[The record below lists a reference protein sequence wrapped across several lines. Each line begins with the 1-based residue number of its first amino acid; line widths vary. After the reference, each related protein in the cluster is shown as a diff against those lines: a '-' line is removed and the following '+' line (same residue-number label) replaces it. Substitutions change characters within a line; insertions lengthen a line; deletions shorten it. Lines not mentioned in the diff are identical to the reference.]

1 MPLMVN
7 AVLIPGSCKAQ
18 ALRMVAN
25 LRCVV
30 TVVFDLLIVIG
41 FVLIFSSAPMVGVV
55 CLLVAGIVWLWLC
68 PDAYDHAASGEE
80 DQ

>member
-7 AVLIPGSCKAQ
+7 AVLIPGSCEAQ

-25 LRCVV
+25 LRCSVS
-30 TVVFDLLIVIG
+30 VVFDLLVVIG
-41 FVLIFSSAPMVGVV
+41 FVLIFSSAPIMGAG

-80 DQ
+80 D

>member
-30 TVVFDLLIVIG
+30 AIVFDLLTVIG
-41 FVLIFSSAPMVGVV
+41 FMLVFSSAPIAGVGF
-55 CLLVAGIVWLWLC
+55 LFIAAMVWLWLC
-68 PDAYDHAASGEE
+68 PDPYNINDLE
-80 DQ
+80 D

>member
-7 AVLIPGSCKAQ
+7 AVLIPGFCKVQ

-41 FVLIFSSAPMVGVV
+41 FVLIFSSAPIVGVV
-55 CLLVAGIVWLWLC
+55 CLLVAGIVWLWFC
-68 PDAYDHAASGEE
+68 PDAYNHDHDWE
-80 DQ
+80 D